1 MKRLS
6 LVAPLAALALLPQT
20 AVAQSSTPGNT
31 TFFCGNLDSVPV
43 TIARTSTG
51 EVPIIFWNSP
61 DLGESDS
68 NPQERCE
75 DVSAKLQTYYE
86 CGELNYITTGRYCPA
101 GRESCQDFACV
112 AQDKDEGCKGR
123 FLFPLKLTDPYD
135 TPGNALQRIMRIR
148 VSSDTP
154 PTGETPPNPYVNMQ
168 EYLNGEDPQPPLP
181 PLPPSQPRPPS
192 PYVN

>member
-6 LVAPLAALALLPQT
+6 LLASLAVILLLPQT
-20 AVAQSSTPGNT
+20 AVAQSSTPGNM
-31 TFFCGNLDSVPV
+31 TFFCGNLDSVPA

-61 DLGESDS
+61 DLGESDT
-68 NPQERCE
+68 PLQERCQE
-75 DVSAKLQTYYE
+75 VSAKFQTYYE
-86 CGELNYITTGRYCPA
+86 RGELNYLTTGRYCPS

-123 FLFPLKLTDPYD
+123 LLFSLQLTDPYD
-135 TPGNALQRIMRIR
+135 TPGNALQRIVRVR

-154 PTGETPPNPYVNMQ
+154 PIGETPPNPYVNMQ
-168 EYLNGEDPQPPLP
+168 KYLNGDY
-181 PLPPSQPRPPS
+181 PS
-192 PYVN
+192 N